1 MLGQASAIK
10 ARNQVFEYPPLSK
23 LAGCFLYHGTGCKDT
38 TISSFHQLFLLLFFV
53 LYIRHHLY
61 STSTTS
67 LYSTSSTSLY
77 STSSTSLIPLPP
89 PPSLHSPKIDVVD
102 IGKSTSTTSVN
113 RRRRRRFRGCG
124 TKGKEDVPLPQLH
137 LRRYQNRHDD
147 NSAIKVKQRS
157 IRKGLTF
164 LFFPSSITAPTES
177 PPSHPPHSRLCAQ
190 GQF

>member
-67 LYSTSSTSLY
+67 LYSTSTTSLY

-89 PPSLHSPKIDVVD
+89 LPSLHSPKIDVVD

-113 RRRRRRFRGCG
+113 RHRRRRFRGCG
-124 TKGKEDVPLPQLH
+124 TRGKEDVPLPHLY
-137 LRRYQNRHDD
+137 LRRCQNHHDD
-147 NSAIKVKQRS
+147 NSAIKRKRHC
-157 IRKGLTF
+157 IREDLYIFSF
-164 LFFPSSITAPTES
+164 L
-177 PPSHPPHSRLCAQ
+177 HP
-190 GQF
+190 

>member
-1 MLGQASAIK
+1 MFTFVPVMLGQASAIK

-38 TISSFHQLFLLLFFV
+38 TISSFHQLFLLLSFV

-67 LYSTSSTSLY
+67 LYSTSSTSL
-77 STSSTSLIPLPP
+77 IPLSP
-89 PPSLHSPKIDVVD
+89 PPSFHCPKIDVVD

-137 LRRYQNRHDD
+137 LRRCHNYPNG
-147 NSAIKVKQRS
+147 SSVITTT
-157 IRKGLTF
+157 TF
-164 LFFPSSITAPTES
+164 
-177 PPSHPPHSRLCAQ
+177 H
-190 GQF
+190 

>member
-38 TISSFHQLFLLLFFV
+38 TISSFHQLFLLLSFV

-67 LYSTSSTSLY
+67 LYSTSSTSL
-77 STSSTSLIPLPP
+77 IPFPP
-89 PPSLHSPKIDVVD
+89 LPSLHSPKIDVVD

-113 RRRRRRFRGCG
+113 RRRRRRFRGSG
-124 TKGKEDVPLPQLH
+124 TKGKEDVPLPQVYLH
-137 LRRYQNRHDD
+137 RYSNY
-147 NSAIKVKQRS
+147 
-157 IRKGLTF
+157 F
-164 LFFPSSITAPTES
+164 SSSFTISLKSTGDS
-177 PPSHPPHSRLCAQ
+177 PH
-190 GQF
+190 

>member
-38 TISSFHQLFLLLFFV
+38 TISSFHQLFLLLSFV

-67 LYSTSSTSLY
+67 LYSTSSTSL
-77 STSSTSLIPLPP
+77 IPLSL
-89 PPSLHSPKIDVVD
+89 PPSFHCPKIDVVD

-124 TKGKEDVPLPQLH
+124 TKGKEDVPLPHLH
-137 LRRYQNRHDD
+137 LRRCQNHHDD
-147 NSAIKVKQRS
+147 NSAIKRKRHC
-157 IRKGLTF
+157 IREDLYIFSF
-164 LFFPSSITAPTES
+164 L
-177 PPSHPPHSRLCAQ
+177 HP
-190 GQF
+190 

>member
-38 TISSFHQLFLLLFFV
+38 TISSFHQLFLLLSFV

-67 LYSTSSTSLY
+67 LYSTSSTSL
-77 STSSTSLIPLPP
+77 IPFPP
-89 PPSLHSPKIDVVD
+89 PPSFHNPRIDVVD

-124 TKGKEDVPLPQLH
+124 TKGNEEMLLPQLR
-137 LRRYQNRHDD
+137 LTRHH
-147 NSAIKVKQRS
+147 NFPNGSSVITTT
-157 IRKGLTF
+157 TF
-164 LFFPSSITAPTES
+164 
-177 PPSHPPHSRLCAQ
+177 H
-190 GQF
+190 

>member
-1 MLGQASAIK
+1 MIICTFAPVMLGQASAIK
-10 ARNQVFEYPPLSK
+10 ARNQVSEYPPLSK

-61 STSTTS
+61 SASTT
-67 LYSTSSTSLY
+67 T
-77 STSSTSLIPLPP
+77 LIPLSP

-124 TKGKEDVPLPQLH
+124 TKGKEDVPLPHLH
-137 LRRYQNRHDD
+137 LRRYHNFP
-147 NSAIKVKQRS
+147 NGSSVITTTTFYY
-157 IRKGLTF
+157 KGLIH
-164 LFFPSSITAPTES
+164 LFFPSSITASTES
-177 PPSHPPHSRLCAQ
+177 PQSHQLHSRLCAQ